1 MDRSFSTSTLRRRK
15 KVPEEKSNGR
25 RETEGMVEERERA
38 SEKEEERERVSER
51 ERGRETLLRET
62 VSTTWVR
69 DKGRVT
75 VQRVY

>member
-1 MDRSFSTSTLRRRK
+1 
-15 KVPEEKSNGR
+15 
-25 RETEGMVEERERA
+25 MVEERERA

-62 VSTTWVR
+62 VSTTGVR